1 MTADNAGPPTRAR
14 CAEYGIAD
22 GLSDLGN
29 LQDVPD
35 FAASVAVELIDP
47 CYLLSADG
55 RQAVIAT
62 DIIDD
67 LQHAFPVGAILHAK
81 F

>member
-1 MTADNAGPPTRAR
+1 VRFCAVGVLQ
-14 CAEYGIAD
+14 AEYGIAG

-35 FAASVAVELIDP
+35 LTPSVAVELIDP

-55 RQAVIAT
+55 RQAVITT

-81 F
+81 FRD

>member
-1 MTADNAGPPTRAR
+1 MRFCAVGALQ
-14 CAEYGIAD
+14 AEYGIAG

-35 FAASVAVELIDP
+35 LTPSVAVELIDP
-47 CYLLSADG
+47 YYRLSADG
-55 RQAVIAT
+55 CQAVIAT